1 MSKYSVASLR
11 VFGAVSFVNGA
22 GQSIDLGA
30 KQQAL
35 IVLLA
40 TAANGSRTR
49 SWIQSMLWGNVQQAQ
64 ASGSLRAALANIR
77 RLIGDDHKVL
87 IDANRDRITLKI
99 ELIDLLG
106 SPDDGEFAEGLDV
119 KYEEGFNDW
128 LRETRASY
136 RSQRNQPVT
145 EPAAKSF
152 NPDQSKRIASL
163 LPRIAVLPFSQRNVL
178 RVTALGDS
186 IAEEISRTLS
196 RTHVCEVISHL
207 STREISQQDSRS
219 SASLLGAHYYL
230 AGELVEI
237 NGQYQISLDFHH
249 FDRGTL
255 LWSREH
261 IGNVQDY
268 LQGDNSLPREV
279 ARGVVQTVMHT
290 SEELGKTM
298 PLPQLSL
305 HEALVSAIALM
316 HGPSAQGPVQARR
329 ILAQVIE
336 RAPAHPIPHAW
347 LAKTHILG
355 IQRGS
360 QIDQS
365 SAAELVAEATD
376 RALEIDPQCSMAHSF
391 AACATSHFKRDYDQA
406 EQMHNEA
413 LSLDPNNAFSW
424 ILKSTCHAFRDEGAE
439 AVRSAMKAMRLSPC
453 DPQAYFFETLTAT
466 AHIAAERYSVA
477 LEYAERSLAKNSAH
491 PSTHRAR
498 VIALQRL
505 GRDVEAHRAA
515 QELLNVEPDLTLR
528 KYLNR
533 HPAANFRTGR
543 DWAHA
548 LGAAGIPAN

>member
-1 MSKYSVASLR
+1 MPNCAIASLR
-11 VFGAVSFVNGA
+11 MFGAVSFVNST
-22 GQSIDLGA
+22 GQSIDLGT

-35 IVLLA
+35 VILLA
-40 TAANGSRTR
+40 TAPNGSRTR
-49 SWIQSMLWGNVQQAQ
+49 SWLQSMLWGNVQQAQ
-64 ASGSLRAALANIR
+64 ASGSLRAALANMK
-77 RLIGDDHKVL
+77 RLIGSDHKAL
-87 IDANRDRITLKI
+87 IDANRDRISLNT
-99 ELIDLLG
+99 ELVDLLG
-106 SPDDGEFAEGLDV
+106 SPDDGEFAEGLDI

-128 LRETRASY
+128 LRDARAWYRTRGTLVS
-136 RSQRNQPVT
+136 P
-145 EPAAKSF
+145 
-152 NPDQSKRIASL
+152 QSVANVPNFDRTSGMAGL
-163 LPRIAVLPFSQRNVL
+163 LPRIAVLPFSQRTAL

-207 STREISQQDSRS
+207 STRELSRQDPRS

-237 NGQYQISLDFHH
+237 NGQYQIALDFHH

-261 IGNVQDY
+261 IGDIKAY
-268 LQGDNSLPREV
+268 LNGDNSLPTEV
-279 ARGVVQTVMHT
+279 ARGVVQTVMRT
-290 SEELGKTM
+290 SEQLGKSIPM
-298 PLPQLSL
+298 PKLGL
-305 HEALVSAIALM
+305 HEALISAIALM
-316 HGPSAQGPVQARR
+316 HGPTAQGPIRARK
-329 ILAQVIE
+329 ILDQVIE
-336 RAPAHPIPHAW
+336 RAPTHPIPYAW

-360 QIDQS
+360 QSDQS
-365 SAAELVAEATD
+365 RAAKLVKEATD
-376 RALEIDPQCSMAHSF
+376 RALEIDPHFSMAHSF

-406 EQMHNEA
+406 EEMHNEA

-424 ILKSTCHAFRDEGAE
+424 LLKSTCHAFRDEGEE
-439 AVRSAMKAMRLSPC
+439 AVRSATKAMRLSPC

-466 AHIAAERYSVA
+466 AHIAAEKYSVA
-477 LEYAERSLAKNSAH
+477 LEYAERSLAKNSMH

-505 GRDVEAHRAA
+505 GRETEAYKAA
-515 QELLNVEPDLTLR
+515 QDLLTVEPDLTLR
-528 KYLNR
+528 KYLDR
-533 HPAANFRTGR
+533 HPAANFKTGR